1 MPWKFTIKSACI
13 NKLDAELK
21 RMNMHGQ
28 FCKIPWPTSCRQR
41 AIQPMAKTFYPKRS
55 TESTIAAIQKQAIS
69 TKCIKKHFFNVDDD
83 DTCRICRVEKEN
95 IHHIISRFDG
105 LSPTKYLERDDNV
118 CKYIHVHLLLEHGFI
133 EKYIPYN
140 QHQPA

>member
-1 MPWKFTIKSACI
+1 MGNFAKY
-13 NKLDAELK
+13 LDQPHVDKERSNQWLK
-21 RMNMHGQ
+21 
-28 FCKIPWPTSCRQR
+28 PSTL
-41 AIQPMAKTFYPKRS
+41 KRS

-69 TKCIKKHFFNVDDD
+69 TKCIKKHFFDVDDD